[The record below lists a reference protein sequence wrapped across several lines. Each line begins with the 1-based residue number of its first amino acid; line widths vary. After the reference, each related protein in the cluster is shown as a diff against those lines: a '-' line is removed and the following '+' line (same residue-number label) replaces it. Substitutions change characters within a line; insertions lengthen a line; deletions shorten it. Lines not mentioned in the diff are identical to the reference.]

1 MGVEEVSCKE
11 PWEEFH
17 EIWPTKAK
25 FFSWLRGCLRGGV
38 WNKYPPKL
46 MYKKSLC
53 QVPSPE
59 WYKGRAKSGG
69 VCALTGEWN
78 VQSKMEVDHIH
89 GNVSLNDWSDVLPFI
104 QHLCAQKNNMQVVG
118 KEAHKV
124 KSYAE
129 RQGMTF
135 EEALIEKKVIALMKD
150 KSAVNKLLRENRET
164 AKNDR
169 ERREKVRNILA
180 RTGRL

>member
-1 MGVEEVSCKE
+1 MGVVEGRKE
-11 PWEEFH
+11 PWEEFSD
-17 EIWPTKAK
+17 IWPTKAR

-59 WYKGRAKSGG
+59 WYKGRAKYGG
-69 VCALTGEWN
+69 VCALTGDWN

-104 QHLCAQKNNMQVVG
+104 QHLCAQKNNMQVVS

-129 RQGMTF
+129 RMGMSF
-135 EEALIEKKVIALMKD
+135 EDAQLEKQVIATLKD
-150 KSAVNKLLRENRET
+150 KRETARLLRENRMI
-164 AKNDR
+164 AKNDA
-169 ERREKVRNILA
+169 ERRQKVREILA
-180 RTGRL
+180 RSR

>member
-1 MGVEEVSCKE
+1 MGVEEASRKE
-11 PWEEFH
+11 PWEEFP

-59 WYKGRAKSGG
+59 WYKGRAKAGG

-89 GNVSLNDWSDVLPFI
+89 GNVSLNGWSDVLPFI
-104 QHLCAQKNNMQVVG
+104 QHLCATKNNMQVVG

-129 RQGMTF
+129 RQGMSF
-135 EEALIEKKVIALMKD
+135 EEALLEKKVIALLKD
-150 KSAVNKLLRENRET
+150 KRETARLLRENRMI
-164 AKNDR
+164 AKNDK

-180 RTGRL
+180 RTG

>member
-1 MGVEEVSCKE
+1 MGVEEASRKE
-11 PWEEFH
+11 PWEEFP

-25 FFSWLRGCLRGGV
+25 FFSWFRGCLRGGV

-59 WYKGRAKSGG
+59 WYKGRAKAGG
-69 VCALTGEWN
+69 VCALTGEWD

-89 GNVSLNDWSDVLPFI
+89 GNASLNDWSDVLLFI
-104 QHLCAQKNNMQVVG
+104 QHLCATKDNMQVVG

-129 RQGMTF
+129 RMGMSF
-135 EEALIEKKVIALMKD
+135 EDAQLEKQVIATLKD
-150 KSAVNKLLRENRET
+150 KRETARLLRENRMI
-164 AKNDR
+164 AKNDA
-169 ERREKVRNILA
+169 ERRQKVREILA
-180 RTGRL
+180 RS